1 MKKKKDIT
9 VVIANI
15 LKIGVYLSSAF
26 IIVGILLSFIN
37 GINSGI
43 THETYTF
50 VEMLS
55 GLTKLDYYSYLM
67 FGIFILILTPILRIL
82 GLLYVY
88 IQEKDYN
95 FVRVCIMVLV
105 ILVISLSL
113 GVTHN

>member
-1 MKKKKDIT
+1 MEKKKDIT

-15 LKIGVYLSSAF
+15 LKIGVYISSAL
-26 IIVGILLSFIN
+26 ILIGIALSFIN
-37 GINSGI
+37 GSG
-43 THETYTF
+43 TGLVTERYTF
-50 VEMLS
+50 LEMLS
-55 GLTKLDYYSYLM
+55 GLIHFDYYAYLM

-95 FVRVCIMVLV
+95 FVRVCIIVLV